1 MDYIL
6 SILNDPLIILVIAF
20 LFATVLIILLRWIK
34 IRFGIDT
41 TLPEKIIEDQKEE
54 IENKIQE
61 EISKKKQSK
70 KMLIL
75 ILLLLPII
83 SSCQLLNAGYGL
95 LKDNIEITWKQDN
108 AKSLTPVDSIVI
120 KSNPVY
126 WKEISS
132 DSISFEKEKMF
143 NKNGYTIWRLET
155 PNYRRYEVQRL
166 DTVIYIYRK

>member
-1 MDYIL
+1 MEFILNMLGDPITQYIL
-6 SILNDPLIILVIAF
+6 AILLLGLVI
-20 LFATVLIILLRWIK
+20 VGLRWIK
-34 IRFGIDT
+34 KRFGIDT
-41 TLPEKIIEDQKEE
+41 TIPEIIVEDK
-54 IENKIQE
+54 QE
-61 EISKKKQSK
+61 ELKQKLHDELDKKKQSK

-126 WKEISS
+126 WKETVS
-132 DSISFEKEKMF
+132 DSISFEKEKIF

>member
-1 MDYIL
+1 MEYML
-6 SILNDPLIILVIAF
+6 SILNDPITLLVIAF
-20 LFATVLIILLRWIK
+20 LFATALIMLLRWIK
-34 IRFGIDT
+34 VRFGIDT
-41 TLPEKIIEDQKEE
+41 SFPEQIIEDQKEE

-61 EISKKKQSK
+61 EITKKKQGK
-70 KMLIL
+70 KLLIL

-95 LKDNIEITWKQDN
+95 LKDNIEITWKQDK
-108 AKSLTPVDSIVI
+108 AKNLTPIDSIVI
-120 KSNPVY
+120 RSNPVY
-126 WKEISS
+126 WKEIAS

-166 DTVIYIYRK
+166 DTIIYIYRK

>member
-6 SILNDPLIILVIAF
+6 NILGDPIFQYALAIVLMGLLILGF
-20 LFATVLIILLRWIK
+20 RWIR
-34 IRFGIDT
+34 IRTGIDT
-41 TLPEKIIEDQKEE
+41 TIPEIIVEDK
-54 IENKIQE
+54 QE
-61 EISKKKQSK
+61 EFKQKLHDELDKKKQGK
-70 KMLIL
+70 KLLIL

-95 LKDNIEITWKQDN
+95 LNDNIEITWKQDN

-126 WKEISS
+126 WKETVS
-132 DSISFEKEKMF
+132 DSISFEKEKIF